1 MTRAKKQTEKQDDK
15 TVKDAVKDQVVCG
28 VNAVT
33 VAKEMSS
40 EVDKLGHDLS
50 ELAIMGASL
59 KVLEAGAKVKFINLI
74 AQLVTVHLKPLFTQ
88 KHTLRSGVALE
99 FVRDQF
105 QWALSSM
112 NDKVRNAAY
121 DAHDEAVANDNPPL
135 KNRTD
140 HGKSATKSIRN
151 KRDDLQN
158 LAVAL
163 THKNPQISKDAYE
176 ACTMWESGTS
186 GQPSWAS
193 RTQIFSE
200 GIDALIADSTNKV
213 IVGYCADDDGV
224 MQGRPYLLGPKGLEL
239 GKVGDDVTIERGV
252 KPHNYTVQVTIGE
265 APVNEVFDDFVQFAK
280 HAGRYET
287 ACNAF
292 IKSIRKENTPP
303 ELEIELVKTVSA
315 KSV

>member
-112 NDKVRNAAY
+112 NDKVR
-121 DAHDEAVANDNPPL
+121 
-135 KNRTD
+135 
-140 HGKSATKSIRN
+140 KSIRN